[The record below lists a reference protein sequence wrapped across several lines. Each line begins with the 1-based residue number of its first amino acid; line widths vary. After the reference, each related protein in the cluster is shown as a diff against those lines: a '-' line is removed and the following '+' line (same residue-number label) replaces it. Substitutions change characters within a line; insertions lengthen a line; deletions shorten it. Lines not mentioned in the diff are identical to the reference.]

1 MSTVSKRSPE
11 QAAAV
16 GLDPPAPLF
25 PASEDTV
32 TLKPLRELSEGLK
45 AAFPSPWSEEP
56 EWIVGKVRETPSG
69 PVLDIG
75 EDAFGKLALEEG
87 TWKWCGPLSVGPRRT
102 GHGIAKPKS
111 FTKRLL
117 GRTRKTSNRP

>member
-56 EWIVGKVRETPSG
+56 EWIVGNVRKTPSG

-87 TWKWCGPLSVGPRRT
+87 TWKCVALSRWDLVAQGM
-102 GHGIAKPKS
+102 GIAKPKS

-117 GRTRKTSNRP
+117 GRVGHS